1 MRGFIL
7 AAGLVLAAAPA
18 WAQTANNPTF
28 TREQQG
34 GSVVTGQV
42 SCGST
47 STTVYAGN
55 GDARAIRISAVDTNG
70 AFICVQTGVS
80 TPATPAPCASGVAA
94 AFLAAAGQSI
104 SFDRSVKGVS
114 VSCIRQSATTD
125 AKIQYIIEK

>member
-7 AAGLVLAAAPA
+7 AAGLGLAAAPA

-70 AFICVQTGVS
+70 ARNAGPVCKRDRCRVPGR
-80 TPATPAPCASGVAA
+80 SG
-94 AFLAAAGQSI
+94 
-104 SFDRSVKGVS
+104 SVHFV
-114 VSCIRQSATTD
+114 
-125 AKIQYIIEK
+125 